1 MSRAGIVPFSVMP
14 SQAFEAFF
22 EKATGKTP
30 YEYQTSLVEP
40 PVESRL
46 IHVPT
51 GCGKPAA
58 AILAWLWQRKENP
71 DRTPR
76 RLVYCLPMRTLVE
89 QTRDCALDWLEASEM
104 LAGKVSRG
112 LADEGKR
119 SRIVAES
126 YKWHIT
132 FDGKVRVQVL
142 MRGEQTE
149 DWEVH
154 PEAAAI
160 LIGTQDMLLSRALNR
175 GYGMS
180 RYRWPMHFGL
190 LHTDCLW
197 VFDEVQLMGNG
208 LATTAQLEA
217 FRTKSGSSG
226 CHSWWMSATLDR
238 DWLKTVDF
246 REGAESLVTI
256 SVDEEKRKLESPEL
270 EDFRNTYKSQ
280 KRLEKADAIIGGC
293 HALAEEIVKEHQE
306 AKGRTL
312 VVVNTVKRARELHD
326 AVDKILKGKK
336 SPAELILIHSQ
347 FRSLDR
353 QTQVKHLLAQ
363 PDEHEMIVIS
373 TQVVEAGV
381 DVSAT
386 TLFTEVAPWSSL
398 VQRFGRCNRR
408 GLENE
413 NARVFWI
420 DLPNKKEE
428 QEKLHHPYELEDLLA
443 ARKLLRDLEDVG
455 PRSLEGVQHKQSF
468 EHPWV
473 IRRKDFIDLFDTTPD
488 LAGNDIDIDRYV
500 REVEQSESDVQ
511 VFWRDWNGEPS
522 AEMPRPSRD
531 ELCRVPIGEFRKL
544 LEDTERRKLAYRW
557 DYLNDEWVRAETSRV
572 YPGQIYLLNVSAGGY
587 ASDRGW
593 SLDIRTQVLLVSSDA
608 AEKEEAYHDDGLSQS
623 HWQSI
628 AQHTDKVCTELDSIL
643 SEVSLEQCER
653 NAIRIAARWHDWGK
667 AHRVFQDAIDDGQ
680 VFERNRRNIQRCE
693 RPAEWEGNRFVA
705 KAPGKKWKDG
715 KVADRGFWR
724 KYERKHFRHELAS
737 ALAVLQR
744 PHPDLSILGDDDLNL
759 VAFLVAAHHGKVRLS
774 IRSLPEERAAP
785 HGRRFARGVWDGDE
799 LPATD
804 LGGGVTASSVK
815 LSLEPMEVGLCQQA
829 PFEGQPSWVER
840 MLRLRVELGPLR
852 VAYLETLLRAA
863 DMRASAVKNPPE
875 GTNA

>member
-1 MSRAGIVPFSVMP
+1 MP
-14 SQAFEAFF
+14 SQTFEAFF
-22 EKATGKTP
+22 TKATGKTP
-30 YEYQTSLVEP
+30 YRYQTGLAERP
-40 PVESRL
+40 IESRL
-46 IHVPT
+46 IRVPT
-51 GCGKPAA
+51 GCGKTAA
-58 AILAWLWQRKENP
+58 VILAWLWRWREYP
-71 DRTPR
+71 SETPR
-76 RLVYCLPMRTLVE
+76 RLVYCLPMRVLVE
-89 QTRDCALDWLEASEM
+89 QTRDCALDWLNALGM
-104 LAGKVSRG
+104 LAGDVERLPAENGQRG
-112 LADEGKR
+112 
-119 SRIVAES
+119 RIVADS
-126 YKWHIT
+126 YRWRAAS
-132 FDGKVRVQVL
+132 DGKVGVHML
-142 MRGEQTE
+142 MGGEEAE
-149 DWEVH
+149 DWDVH
-154 PEAAAI
+154 PESAAI

-180 RYRWPMHFGL
+180 RYRWPIHFGL
-190 LHTDCLW
+190 FHTDCLW
-197 VFDEVQLMGNG
+197 VFDEIQLMGSG
-208 LATTAQLEA
+208 LATTSQLEA
-217 FRTKSGSSG
+217 FRATAGGNG
-226 CHSWWMSATLDR
+226 CHSWWMSATLDPT
-238 DWLKTVDF
+238 WLETVDF
-246 REGAESLVTI
+246 KERVKSLPPTKLGEADFK
-256 SVDEEKRKLESPEL
+256 SEKLRDGYEARKLRSRAKSAMGDSDEL
-270 EDFRNTYKSQ
+270 AR
-280 KRLEKADAIIGGC
+280 
-293 HALAEEIVKEHQE
+293 EIVKAHEE
-306 AKGRTL
+306 RKGRTL
-312 VVVNTVKRARELHD
+312 VVVNTVKRARELHE
-326 AVDKILKGKK
+326 AIRKELVKAK
-336 SPAELILIHSQ
+336 SSVALTLIHSQ
-347 FRSLDR
+347 FRPPDR
-353 QTQVKHLLAQ
+353 RKQIDRLLAE
-363 PDEHEMIVIS
+363 PDEHGMIVVS

-381 DVSAT
+381 DVSAR
-386 TLFTEVAPWSSL
+386 TLFTELAPWSSL

-413 NARVFWI
+413 SARVFSI

-443 ARKLLRDLEDVG
+443 ARKLLIDLKDVG
-455 PRSLEGVQHKQSF
+455 PKSLEGVQHKQSF
-468 EHPWV
+468 EHSWV
-473 IRRKDFIDLFDTTPD
+473 IRRKDFADLFDTTPD

-693 RPAEWEGNRFVA
+693 RPAEWQGNRFVA